1 MIHGCKNLDKVR
13 ACAEIDDCDDWMM
26 VMMASVK
33 ACDDV
38 RLLLGL
44 ARIVYVCIWC
54 IYNFFG
60 RDITKNMVVCGVYV
74 RFWPTLVICN
84 DG

>member
-1 MIHGCKNLDKVR
+1 VIHGCKNLDKVR

-54 IYNFFG
+54 IYNFLAG
-60 RDITKNMVVCGVYV
+60 TSPKIWSYAVYTYGSGQ
-74 RFWPTLVICN
+74 P
-84 DG
+84 